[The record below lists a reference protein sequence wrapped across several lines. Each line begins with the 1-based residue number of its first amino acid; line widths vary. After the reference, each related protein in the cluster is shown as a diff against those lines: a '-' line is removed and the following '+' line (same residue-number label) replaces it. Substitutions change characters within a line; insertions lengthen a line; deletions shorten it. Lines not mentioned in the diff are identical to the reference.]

1 MSDELF
7 ETGLRIRK
15 EVLGEEYVERSLAN
29 ADEFSMDF
37 QRMVTE
43 YCWGAGWGRSALSK
57 RDRSLMNLVM
67 IGSLNRMHEFRL
79 HLRGAITNGVTKAE
93 IQDALIQLAIY
104 AGIPAG
110 VEGFRIAREVFAECE
125 AEGIEVKESAGRGGP
140 SASPAAAGC
149 IARVRDPA
157 AYP

>member
-1 MSDELF
+1 
-7 ETGLRIRK
+7 
-15 EVLGEEYVERSLAN
+15 VLGEAYVERSLAN
-29 ADEFSMDF
+29 ADDFSRDF
-37 QRMVTE
+37 QRLVTE
-43 YCWGAGWGRSALSK
+43 YCWGAGWGRSALTK
-57 RDRSLMNLVM
+57 RDRSLLNLVM

-125 AEGIEVKESAGRGGP
+125 AEGVEVP
-140 SASPAAAGC
+140 
-149 IARVRDPA
+149 
-157 AYP
+157 

>member
-15 EVLGEEYVERSLAN
+15 EVLGEAYVERSLAN
-29 ADEFSMDF
+29 ADDFSKDF
-37 QRMVTE
+37 QRLVTE
-43 YCWGAGWGRSALSK
+43 YCWGAGWGRSALTK
-57 RDRSLMNLVM
+57 RDRSLLNLVM

-125 AEGIEVKESAGRGGP
+125 AEGVEVP
-140 SASPAAAGC
+140 
-149 IARVRDPA
+149 
-157 AYP
+157 

>member
-7 ETGLRIRK
+7 ETGLRIRR
-15 EVLGEEYVERSLAN
+15 EVLGDAYVDRSLAQ
-29 ADEFSMDF
+29 ADDFSRDF
-37 QRMVTE
+37 QRLVTE

-57 RDRSLMNLVM
+57 RDRSLLNLVM

-125 AEGIEVKESAGRGGP
+125 ADGVEVR
-140 SASPAAAGC
+140 
-149 IARVRDPA
+149 
-157 AYP
+157 

>member
-15 EVLGEEYVERSLAN
+15 EVLGEEYVERSLAQ
-29 ADEFSMDF
+29 ADDFTKDF
-37 QRMVTE
+37 QRLVTE
-43 YCWGAGWGRSALSK
+43 YCWGASWGRSALSK
-57 RDRSLMNLVM
+57 RDRSLLNLVM

-79 HLRGAITNGVTKAE
+79 HLRGAVTNGVTKAE

-125 AEGIEVKESAGRGGP
+125 AEGVEVKE
-140 SASPAAAGC
+140 
-149 IARVRDPA
+149 
-157 AYP
+157 

>member
-15 EVLGEEYVERSLAN
+15 EVLGEAYVERSLAN
-29 ADEFSMDF
+29 ADDFSKDF
-37 QRMVTE
+37 QRLVTE

-57 RDRSLMNLVM
+57 RDRSLLNLVM

-125 AEGIEVKESAGRGGP
+125 AEGVEVP
-140 SASPAAAGC
+140 
-149 IARVRDPA
+149 
-157 AYP
+157 

>member
-1 MSDELF
+1 MGDELF
-7 ETGLRIRK
+7 ETGLRIRR
-15 EVLGEEYVERSLAN
+15 EVLGDDYVDRSLAQ
-29 ADEFSMDF
+29 ADDFSRDF
-37 QRMVTE
+37 QRLVTE

-104 AGIPAG
+104 AGVPAG

-125 AEGIEVKESAGRGGP
+125 AEGVEVR
-140 SASPAAAGC
+140 
-149 IARVRDPA
+149 
-157 AYP
+157 

>member
-15 EVLGEEYVERSLAN
+15 EVLGEAYVERSLAQ
-29 ADEFSMDF
+29 ADAFSQDF
-37 QRMVTE
+37 QRLVTE

-125 AEGIEVKESAGRGGP
+125 AEGVEVP
-140 SASPAAAGC
+140 
-149 IARVRDPA
+149 
-157 AYP
+157 

>member
-29 ADEFSMDF
+29 ADDFSKDF
-37 QRMVTE
+37 QRLVTE

-57 RDRSLMNLVM
+57 RDRSLLNLVM

-79 HLRGAITNGVTKAE
+79 HLRGAVTNGVTKAE

-125 AEGIEVKESAGRGGP
+125 AEGVEVK
-140 SASPAAAGC
+140 
-149 IARVRDPA
+149 
-157 AYP
+157 